1 METWI
6 NLSGAMTNNI
16 NGSQICSSQE
26 RILKVPNAL
35 VVTTNSHLT
44 LMMFLIGRG
53 EQISASHLP
62 GEDVVNYCND
72 VWEDPILST
81 NVTLWALHMSHCVT
95 NTQGDECNV
104 LYAISFWNAA
114 QNLLWWLD
122 LSCVRAEIISNK
134 YAQNTRHVA
143 PPSTNFLP
151 LRVGILTRWTEQ
163 KKLKFH
169 QTRQTPCKGVKFDEG
184 KDKNISSKLLW
195 LLTPSAPYSQ
205 NYLKISLKH
214 ILPLTDGAQNIY
226 VYHLA
231 IPMLIKLNINHF
243 WLPVNECYDVSGL
256 GSYENDCWLLW
267 SDRKGCRAFSSQ
279 WKA

>member
-16 NGSQICSSQE
+16 NGSQICYSQE

-44 LMMFLIGRG
+44 LIMFLIGRG
-53 EQISASHLP
+53 KQISASHLLK
-62 GEDVVNYCND
+62 EDDVNYCND

-95 NTQGDECNV
+95 NTPGDECNV

-184 KDKNISSKLLW
+184 KDKNLTISKLDTLVVDSISSI
-195 LLTPSAPYSQ
+195 PSAPVSSLQSELFEDLSQAHTHTERRSQKYICISSCYS
-205 NYLKISLKH
+205 NAY
-214 ILPLTDGAQNIY
+214 
-226 VYHLA
+226 
-231 IPMLIKLNINHF
+231 IK
-243 WLPVNECYDVSGL
+243 
-256 GSYENDCWLLW
+256 
-267 SDRKGCRAFSSQ
+267 
-279 WKA
+279 